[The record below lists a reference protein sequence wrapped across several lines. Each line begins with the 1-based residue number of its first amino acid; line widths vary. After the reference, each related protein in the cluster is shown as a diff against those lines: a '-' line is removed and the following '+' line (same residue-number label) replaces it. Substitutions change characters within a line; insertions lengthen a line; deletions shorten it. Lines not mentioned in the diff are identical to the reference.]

1 VKYNISCANCTD
13 THDDGEMNMFT
24 KKALK
29 KKKPLV
35 LPFVEE
41 NMNMPLKEVLAIMQR
56 QIKKR
61 TMYFGIRAIKNPLD
75 VWTYREIICEV
86 RPDVIIEIGTC
97 YGGGIMALAHMLD
110 NLQKGR
116 VIGVDITHDEVPSIV
131 KEHPRITLITGD
143 ACASFN
149 KVTALVKETD
159 KVLIIE
165 DSAHTYEN
173 TLNVLRKYQSLVTL
187 GSYFIVEDSI
197 CHHGLDEGPSPGPY
211 EAIEEFMRDN
221 KDFQIDRTR
230 ESFFI
235 TWNPKGFL
243 RRIK

>member
-1 VKYNISCANCTD
+1 
-13 THDDGEMNMFT
+13 MFT

-29 KKKPLV
+29 KKKPAV

-56 QIKKR
+56 QVKKR
-61 TMYFGIRAIKNPLD
+61 TTYFGIRALKNPLD
-75 VWTYREIICEV
+75 FWSYHEIICEV
-86 RPDVIIEIGTC
+86 RPDVVVEIGTC
-97 YGGGIMALAHMLD
+97 YGGGIMALAHVLD
-110 NLQKGR
+110 NLQKGK
-116 VIGVDITHDEVPSIV
+116 VIGVDITHNEVPSIV
-131 KEHPRITLITGD
+131 KAHPRITLITGD
-143 ACASFN
+143 ACASFD
-149 KVTALVKETD
+149 KVKALVKETD

-173 TLNVLRKYQSLVTL
+173 TLNVLRKYHSLVTP

-197 CHHGLDEGPSPGPY
+197 CHHGLDEGPNPGPY
-211 EAIEEFMRDN
+211 EAIEAFMKDN
-221 KDFQIDRTR
+221 RDFQIDRTR

-243 RRIK
+243 KRIR